1 MVTSNL
7 CAIVMDIILSGCGL
21 AMQAQRKSAPH
32 SMITDPQKIKNSEAA
47 ASKFIISKMK
57 DPGSAT
63 FRYSYPPVHGL
74 LLDLTTVN
82 QQGTFL
88 CGEVNGKNSFGGYA
102 GFTPFIVQFANGDLT
117 VVSDGTIESPGS
129 NTVNHWCLTL

>member
-1 MVTSNL
+1 MVTRDL
-7 CAIVMDIILSGCGL
+7 CLIVMAIILSGCGL

-32 SMITDPQKIKNSEAA
+32 SMITDPQKIKNAEASASE
-47 ASKFIISKMK
+47 FITMKMK

-63 FRYSYPPVHGL
+63 FRYSYPPVYGL

-88 CGEVNGKNSFGGYA
+88 
-102 GFTPFIVQFANGDLT
+102 
-117 VVSDGTIESPGS
+117 
-129 NTVNHWCLTL
+129 